1 MYSGISRETLYQ
13 TFNLYD
19 MDLQCKIVNM
29 NLFSGHGLRKTERK
43 GKNTGT
49 ISRLVT
55 IV

>member
-1 MYSGISRETLYQ
+1 MYSGISRKTQ

-19 MDLQCKIVNM
+19 IDLQCKMVNL
-29 NLFSGHGLRKTERK
+29 NLFSGHGLIEKLKGR